1 MLRADPV
8 RGARL
13 GAPEGAA
20 AGRIVGAICG
30 NGACA
35 VPCAAGGADNVSAA
49 DEEFEHGAE
58 RRKGSGDLIQSLQGQ
73 RLRRVEEAFSSLPRR
88 YLGAE
93 PGFDATY
100 QVRLGDVGRT
110 WEVRT
115 RAERCEVRPS
125 PMRDPDVVIGTD
137 AGTWL
142 ALREGR
148 LSGLDAFAERRLYA
162 RGDLDLALGFEGLF
176 RLPGGRPSLLRVTD
190 VEVPGATISSLIS
203 GHGPEQVVCLH
214 GLGSSKTSF
223 FETVAALT
231 PEHTVHAIDLPGFG
245 SSSKPAR
252 GAYDAGYFARAT
264 LGYMDAMAIERA
276 HVVGNSMGGRIALEL
291 ALTDPDRVETL
302 ALLSPALAFL
312 RRRELVPLV
321 KLLRPELAAIPH
333 PLRAARVREH
343 LWSLFAQPEQLD
355 PAVADIAADEFC
367 RTYRSRSARIAFFAA
382 ARNIY
387 LDAPHGERGLWTRLS
402 GLRPP
407 ALFIWGD
414 SDRLVPAA
422 FARHVTEAIPDAR
435 QVVLPKCGHVPQV
448 ELPERANGL
457 IREQIEEA
465 TKGEERVPVRR
476 RGRALLGRVAL

>member
-1 MLRADPV
+1 
-8 RGARL
+8 
-13 GAPEGAA
+13 
-20 AGRIVGAICG
+20 VGSI
-30 NGACA
+30 
-35 VPCAAGGADNVSAA
+35 
-49 DEEFEHGAE
+49 
-58 RRKGSGDLIQSLQGQ
+58 SLQGQ
-73 RLRRVEEAFSSLPRR
+73 RLRRVAEAFASLPGR

-100 QVRLGDVGRT
+100 QIRLGDVGRT
-110 WEVRT
+110 WEVRA
-115 RAERCEVRPS
+115 RGQRCEVRPS
-125 PMRDPDVVIGTD
+125 PVRDPDVVIGTD
-137 AGTWL
+137 AATWL

-148 LSGLDAFAERRLYA
+148 LSGLDAFAQRRLYA

-190 VEVPGATISSLIS
+190 VEVSGATISSLIS
-203 GHGPEQVVCLH
+203 GHGPEQVVCVH

-223 FETVAALT
+223 FETVAALS
-231 PEHTVHAIDLPGFG
+231 PDYTVHAIDLPGFG

-252 GAYDAGYFARAT
+252 GRYDAGYFARAT
-264 LGYMDAMAIERA
+264 LGYIDAMGIERA
-276 HVVGNSMGGRIALEL
+276 HLVGNSMGGRIALEL

-302 ALLSPALAFL
+302 SLLAPALAFL

-343 LWSLFAQPEQLD
+343 FWSLFAQPEQLD

-387 LDAPHGERGLWTRLS
+387 LDTPHGERGLWTRLS
-402 GLRPP
+402 SLRRP

-414 SDRLVPAA
+414 SDRLIPPA
-422 FARHVTEAIPDAR
+422 FSRHVAEAVPEAR
-435 QVVLPKCGHVPQV
+435 QVVLPNCGHVPQV
-448 ELPERANGL
+448 ELPERANSL
-457 IREQIEEA
+457 VREQIEA
-465 TKGEERVPVRR
+465 APSSAAKPVRQ
-476 RGRALLGRVAL
+476 RAPAWVGRVAL